1 MRYTVSFLWFI
12 LVKKLAREF
21 RLHITG
27 KSSRDELRDT
37 NSRSGSGRRG
47 VTVPFGPG
55 YLSVPGPSL
64 SPCPDWAEAPP
75 LLHSQRPTLCSA
87 HAAGSAVRLPEAAE
101 RRGRA
106 SGLHNSRAI
115 SLSSM

>member
-21 RLHITG
+21 QLHITG
-27 KSSRDELRDT
+27 KSSIDELRDT
-37 NSRSGSGRRG
+37 NSRSGSGRRESLFLLG
-47 VTVPFGPG
+47 LAIFQSLDHPCHHAWTGPR
-55 YLSVPGPSL
+55 LHPS
-64 SPCPDWAEAPP
+64 SIPSAP
-75 LLHSQRPTLCSA
+75 HSAP
-87 HAAGSAVRLPEAAE
+87 AAGSAVRLPEAAE